1 MHRNDEQEEN
11 MKSFAKILKYAAS
24 YKKYGFI
31 NIFCNILSIIFELL
45 SLMLFIPLLN
55 LLFNQETEIIT
66 VEPTFSFTKEFAAD
80 YFNFTMQQY
89 IVENDKAS
97 MLLFVCAVVGIFT
110 LLKNVFRYSAL
121 YYISVLR
128 TGVVRDLRQKIHKK
142 TLELPLSY
150 YSEQKKGDIMARM
163 TSDVQEVEWSI
174 LNSLELMFREPIA
187 VILYVSTLIIM
198 NAELTIFA
206 MILLPTSGLVIGQ
219 LGKSLRR
226 SSTQVQEM
234 VGSILSNIEET
245 LGGLRIIKA
254 FNAEQH
260 IRNKFDSINESH
272 TKLTLKMGRKRDA
285 AAPISEF
292 LGIAVML
299 VLVYYGGN
307 LVLETLAK
315 NKILIDAGE
324 IPPKISFGGAEF
336 MAYILLFARLLT
348 PVKAFST
355 AYAIV
360 LKGAA
365 SADRLEEVLQAKND
379 ITDSTNPKVVSE
391 FSDSITYKDV
401 EFGYDTTTVLN
412 NVNVTIQ
419 KGKTIALVGESG
431 GGKSTFADLLPRF
444 YDIQKGEILIDGINI
459 KEIGLK
465 NLRDLM
471 GIVTQES
478 ILFNDTIINNI
489 ALGTDNFTKEQV
501 IEAAKIANAHDFISK
516 MENGYDTS
524 IGDRGGKLSG
534 GQRQRISIAR
544 AVLKNPPILILDEA
558 TSALDTESEKLV
570 QDALYK
576 LMQNR
581 TSIVIAHRLS
591 TIQHADEILV
601 MQKGQIVERGNHTE
615 LLEQGGVYKKLS
627 DLQTFS
633 N

>member
-1 MHRNDEQEEN
+1 

-55 LLFNQETEIIT
+55 LLFNKETEAIT
-66 VEPTFSFTKEFAAD
+66 TEPTFAFTKDFFAD

-89 IVENDKAS
+89 IVDNDKAS
-97 MLLFVCAVVGIFT
+97 MLLFVCVVVGIFT
-110 LLKNVFRYSAL
+110 LLKNVFRYTAL

-187 VILYVSTLIIM
+187 VTLYVTTLIIM

-206 MILLPTSGLVIGQ
+206 MILLPISGLIIGQ
-219 LGKSLRR
+219 LGKSLRK
-226 SSTQVQEM
+226 SSKQVQEM
-234 VGSILSNIEET
+234 VGSILSSIEET

-254 FNAEQH
+254 FNAENH
-260 IRNKFDSINESH
+260 IRNKFDSINEAH

-292 LGIAVML
+292 MGIIVML

-307 LVLETLAK
+307 LVLETSPEQK
-315 NKILIDAGE
+315 DAFSG
-324 IPPKISFGGAEF
+324 SEF
-336 MAYILLFARLLT
+336 MAYIILFARLLT

-379 ITDSTNPKVVSE
+379 ITDIANPKIVTD
-391 FSDSITYKDV
+391 FSKAITYKNV
-401 EFGYDTTTVLN
+401 EFGYDRSTVLD

-465 NLRDLM
+465 NLRGLM

-478 ILFNDTIINNI
+478 ILFNDSILNNI
-489 ALGTDNFTKEQV
+489 ALGSENFNKEQV
-501 IEAAKIANAHDFISK
+501 IEAAKIANAHNFIME
-516 MENGYDTS
+516 MENGYETN

-570 QDALYK
+570 QDALFK

-601 MQKGQIVERGNHTE
+601 IQKGQIVERGNHTE
-615 LLEQGGVYKKLS
+615 LLEQAGVYKKLS
-627 DLQTFS
+627 DLQTFA

>member
-1 MHRNDEQEEN
+1 

-55 LLFNQETEIIT
+55 LLFNQEIEIISSK
-66 VEPTFSFTKEFAAD
+66 PTFALTKEFAAD

-89 IVENDKAS
+89 IVDNNKAA
-97 MLLFVCAVVGIFT
+97 MLLFVCIVVGIFT
-110 LLKNVFRYSAL
+110 LLKNVFRYTAL

-128 TGVVRDLRQKIHKK
+128 TGVVRDLRKKIHKK

-187 VILYVSTLIIM
+187 VILYVTTLIIM

-206 MILLPTSGLVIGQ
+206 MILLPISGLVIGQ
-219 LGKSLRR
+219 LGKSLRK

-234 VGSILSNIEET
+234 VGSILSSIEET

-254 FNAEQH
+254 FNAEKH
-260 IRNKFDSINESH
+260 IKNKFDSINESH

-292 LGIAVML
+292 MGIAVML

-307 LVLETLAK
+307 LVLET
-315 NKILIDAGE
+315 
-324 IPPKISFGGAEF
+324 PPDQKGAFTGSEF
-336 MAYILLFARLLT
+336 MAYIILFARLLT

-379 ITDSTNPKVVSE
+379 ITDITNPKIVSD
-391 FSDSITYKDV
+391 FSNSITYKDV
-401 EFGYDTTTVLN
+401 VFGYDTSTILD

-444 YDIQKGEILIDGINI
+444 YDINKGEILIDGVNI
-459 KEIGLK
+459 KDIGLK
-465 NLRDLM
+465 NLRGLM

-489 ALGTDNFTKEQV
+489 ALGTEGYSKEQV
-501 IEAAKIANAHDFISK
+501 IKAAKIANAHNFIME
-516 MENGYDTS
+516 MENGYETS

-570 QDALYK
+570 QDALFK

-601 MQKGQIVERGNHTE
+601 IQKGQIVERGTHTE
-615 LLEQGGVYKKLS
+615 LLELSGVYKKLS
-627 DLQTFS
+627 DLQTFAS
-633 N
+633 

>member
-1 MHRNDEQEEN
+1 

-45 SLMLFIPLLN
+45 SLILFIPLLN
-55 LLFNQETEIIT
+55 LLFNQETEVVTI
-66 VEPTFSFTKEFAAD
+66 EPTFELTKEFAAD
-80 YFNFTMQQY
+80 YYNFTMQQY
-89 IVENDKAS
+89 ILDNDSAG
-97 MLLFVCAVVGIFT
+97 MLLFVCVVVGIFT
-110 LLKNVFRYSAL
+110 LLKNVFRYAAL

-187 VILYVSTLIIM
+187 VTLYVTTLIIM
-198 NAELTIFA
+198 NAELTMFA
-206 MILLPTSGLVIGQ
+206 LILLPISGLVIGQ
-219 LGKSLRR
+219 LGKSLRK

-234 VGSILSNIEET
+234 VGSILSSIEET

-254 FNAEQH
+254 FNAEKH
-260 IRNKFDSINESH
+260 ITNKFNSINESH

-292 LGIAVML
+292 MGIAVML

-307 LVLETLAK
+307 LVLETSPEQK
-315 NKILIDAGE
+315 DAFSG
-324 IPPKISFGGAEF
+324 SEF

-379 ITDSTNPKVVSE
+379 ITDVANPKKVSG
-391 FSDSITYKDV
+391 FSDSITYKNV
-401 EFGYDTTTVLN
+401 EFGYDQTTVLEN
-412 NVNVTIQ
+412 INVTIQ
-419 KGKTIALVGESG
+419 KGQTIALVGESG

-444 YDIQKGEILIDGINI
+444 YDIQKGEILIDGFNI

-465 NLRDLM
+465 NLRGLM

-489 ALGTDNFTKEQV
+489 ALGTESFTKEQV
-501 IEAAKIANAHDFISK
+501 IEAAKIANAHNFIME
-516 MENGYDTS
+516 MENGYETN

-570 QDALYK
+570 QDALSK

-601 MQKGQIVERGNHTE
+601 IQKGQIVERGNHTE
-615 LLEQGGVYKKLS
+615 LLEQAGVYKKLS
-627 DLQTFS
+627 DLQTFAS
-633 N
+633 